1 MIIAILILIL
11 LTSCQMDYDKGDI
24 YYLSY
29 ATNYSNGKNLDSLKR
44 LNGTMH
50 DTDGLHH
57 ALSLYSEEYD
67 KDYFYYNIRLKYEGG
82 KDDNDYKTLTVDNN
96 SDKNLNCTS
105 KKPKDYDWDNEE
117 LTKNFINFTN
127 EFKSKIKDNDIVI
140 FAFSGHGAEDTGI
153 LALDEGINIA
163 LEQTGN
169 TEGIYEF
176 MSAFKGN
183 KIIILDSCF
192 SGNIINADGDSSYTS
207 HISDIYKKLDAK
219 YGTRN
224 NMYLIAASSADKLSY
239 EDSITDETFNSD
251 SHNKHSHGQL
261 FKKIL
266 TELNY
271 VCTDD
276 YNTPGHVTDF
286 KRVSYSSICSKIKPS
301 IANLFS
307 SDHQFKQ
314 TPYNLEI
321 FY

>member
-29 ATNYSNGKNLDSLKR
+29 ATNYSNGTNPDSLKR
-44 LNGTMH
+44 LNGTIH

-57 ALSLYSEEYD
+57 ALSLYSKEYD
-67 KDYFYYNIRLKYEGG
+67 KDYFYYNIRLKY
-82 KDDNDYKTLTVDNN
+82 DDTKGNKTLTVDNN
-96 SDKNLNCTS
+96 SDTNLNCTS
-105 KKPKDYDWDNEE
+105 IVTKNYAWPHKE
-117 LTKNFINFTN
+117 LTENFKNFTD

-140 FAFSGHGAEDTGI
+140 FAFSGHGAQDTGI
-153 LALDEGINIA
+153 LSLDEGINIA
-163 LEQTGN
+163 LEQTQGIK
-169 TEGIYEF
+169 GIYEF

-192 SGNIINADGDSSYTS
+192 SGNIINADGESSYTS

-224 NMYLIAASSADKLSY
+224 NMYLIAASSADDLAY
-239 EDSITDETFNSD
+239 EDSVEDETFDSN
-251 SHNKHSHGQL
+251 SHNKHSHGRL

-276 YNTPGHVTDF
+276 YKNPGHVTDF
-286 KRVSYSSICSKIKPS
+286 KRVSYNSICSKIKPN
-301 IANLFS
+301 ITNLFS